1 MLWYERVPLP
11 SISTNATH
19 GTAWTNTI
27 SVDDMAA
34 VVAQFRLGAEIPGFR
49 SFFPLPLCHI
59 GCPTR
64 LFATDM
70 PAMPSS
76 PRSDMETDLTK
87 LSSPRIFLVRM
98 LVFLVLCALI
108 GIVLYKQI
116 VVAFFANPG
125 LNALIGAVLLIGI
138 ILSFRQVIRLYPEVR
153 WVNNFRIAD
162 PGLAVDRRPT
172 LLAPMAAILGGE
184 RSGRMSI
191 SQQTMRHLL
200 DSIATRL
207 DEARDISRYMTG
219 LLVFLG
225 LLGTFWGLIE
235 TVGSVGKVID
245 GLKVGGDAGA
255 LFDTLKEGLAAPLGG
270 MGISFSSSLFGLAG
284 SLILGFLDLQSSQ
297 AQNRFYTDLEDWL
310 ATTVREYSSG
320 DGGAVAVA
328 GGSGNLQHAIE
339 RLRVAVEEG
348 AGTRGT
354 TAAMANLAEAIQGL
368 VAHMRTEQ
376 QMIREWADGQGEQ
389 NREIKRLLERLA
401 RQPEKS

>member
-1 MLWYERVPLP
+1 MPP
-11 SISTNATH
+11 S
-19 GTAWTNTI
+19 
-27 SVDDMAA
+27 
-34 VVAQFRLGAEIPGFR
+34 
-49 SFFPLPLCHI
+49 
-59 GCPTR
+59 
-64 LFATDM
+64 
-70 PAMPSS
+70 
-76 PRSDMETDLTK
+76 RSDMEIELSK

-98 LVFLVLCALI
+98 LVFLVLCGLV
-108 GIVLYKQI
+108 GVVLYKQI
-116 VVAFFANPG
+116 VTAFFANPG
-125 LNALIGAVLLIGI
+125 LNALIGLVLLIGV
-138 ILSFRQVIRLYPEVR
+138 ILTFRQVIRLYPEVA

-162 PGLAVDRRPT
+162 PGLAIDRRPT

-255 LFDTLKEGLAAPLGG
+255 LFDALKEGLAAPLGG

-310 ATTVREYSSG
+310 ATTVRGISG
-320 DGGAVAVA
+320 EDVGG
-328 GGSGNLQHAIE
+328 GGGGELQGAIE
-339 RLRVAVEEG
+339 RLRTAVEEG
-348 AGTRGT
+348 GANRGT

>member
-1 MLWYERVPLP
+1 MTR
-11 SISTNATH
+11 T
-19 GTAWTNTI
+19 
-27 SVDDMAA
+27 MAQA
-34 VVAQFRLGAEIPGFR
+34 
-49 SFFPLPLCHI
+49 
-59 GCPTR
+59 
-64 LFATDM
+64 
-70 PAMPSS
+70 PSS
-76 PRSDMETDLTK
+76 RSSIEIELTK

-98 LVFLVLCALI
+98 LVFLVLCSLLLV
-108 GIVLYKQI
+108 VLYKQI
-116 VVAFFANPG
+116 IVAFFANPG

-138 ILSFRQVIRLYPEVR
+138 ILSFRQVVRLYPEVS

-162 PGLAVDRRPT
+162 PGLALATRPT

-191 SQQTMRHLL
+191 SQATMRHLL

-235 TVGSVGKVID
+235 TVGSVGKVIE
-245 GLKVGGDAGA
+245 GLKVGGDSGS

-310 ATTVREYSSG
+310 ASTVREYSAPSG
-320 DGGAVAVA
+320 A
-328 GGSGNLQHAIE
+328 SGELQTVIE
-339 RLRVAVEEG
+339 RLRQTLEDG
-348 AGTRGT
+348 SGGSRGT
-354 TAAMANLAEAIQGL
+354 TTAMANLADAIQSL

-389 NREIKRLLERLA
+389 NREIRALLERIA

>member
-1 MLWYERVPLP
+1 M
-11 SISTNATH
+11 T
-19 GTAWTNTI
+19 
-27 SVDDMAA
+27 
-34 VVAQFRLGAEIPGFR
+34 
-49 SFFPLPLCHI
+49 
-59 GCPTR
+59 
-64 LFATDM
+64 
-70 PAMPSS
+70 
-76 PRSDMETDLTK
+76 
-87 LSSPRIFLVRM
+87 
-98 LVFLVLCALI
+98 
-108 GIVLYKQI
+108 
-116 VVAFFANPG
+116 
-125 LNALIGAVLLIGI
+125 
-138 ILSFRQVIRLYPEVR
+138 
-153 WVNNFRIAD
+153 
-162 PGLAVDRRPT
+162 
-172 LLAPMAAILGGE
+172 
-184 RSGRMSI
+184 I

-310 ATTVREYSSG
+310 ASTVREYSGETAAGASG
-320 DGGAVAVA
+320 D
-328 GGSGNLQHAIE
+328 LQNAIE
-339 RLRVAVEEG
+339 RLRTSMEEG
-348 AGTRGT
+348 GSNRGT
-354 TAAMANLAEAIQGL
+354 TAAMASLAEAIQGL

-389 NREIKRLLERLA
+389 NREIKKLLERIA
-401 RQPEKS
+401 RQPEKN

>member
-1 MLWYERVPLP
+1 M
-11 SISTNATH
+11 
-19 GTAWTNTI
+19 
-27 SVDDMAA
+27 
-34 VVAQFRLGAEIPGFR
+34 EI
-49 SFFPLPLCHI
+49 
-59 GCPTR
+59 
-64 LFATDM
+64 
-70 PAMPSS
+70 
-76 PRSDMETDLTK
+76 ELTK

-98 LVFLVLCALI
+98 LVFLVLCTLVTV
-108 GIVLYKQI
+108 VLYKQI
-116 VVAFFANPG
+116 ILAFFANPG
-125 LNALIGAVLLIGI
+125 LNALIGAVLLIGT
-138 ILSFRQVIRLYPEVR
+138 ILSFRQVIRLYPEVA

-162 PGLAVDRRPT
+162 PGLAIDQRPT

-184 RSGRMSI
+184 RTGRMTI

-245 GLKVGGDAGA
+245 GLKVGGDASA

-310 ATTVREYSSG
+310 ASTVREYSG
-320 DGGAVAVA
+320 EPAGAGTGNANGGE
-328 GGSGNLQHAIE
+328 LQSTIE
-339 RLRVAVEEG
+339 RLRASMEESG
-348 AGTRGT
+348 GSRGT
-354 TAAMANLAEAIQGL
+354 TTAMANLAEAIQGL

-389 NREIKRLLERLA
+389 NREIKKLLERIA

>member
-1 MLWYERVPLP
+1 MEIELNKL
-11 SISTNATH
+11 AT
-19 GTAWTNTI
+19 
-27 SVDDMAA
+27 
-34 VVAQFRLGAEIPGFR
+34 
-49 SFFPLPLCHI
+49 
-59 GCPTR
+59 
-64 LFATDM
+64 
-70 PAMPSS
+70 
-76 PRSDMETDLTK
+76 
-87 LSSPRIFLVRM
+87 PRIFLVRM
-98 LVFLVLCALI
+98 LVFLVACGLVAV
-108 GIVLYKQI
+108 VLYKQI
-116 VVAFFANPG
+116 VLAFFANPG
-125 LNALIGAVLLIGI
+125 LNALIGLVLLIGI
-138 ILSFRQVIRLYPEVR
+138 LLSFRQVIRLYPEVS

-162 PGLAVDRRPT
+162 PGLALDRHPT

-184 RSGRMSI
+184 RTGRMTI
-191 SQQTMRHLL
+191 TQATMRHLL

-310 ATTVREYSSG
+310 ATTVRHYGDDGAPSG
-320 DGGAVAVA
+320 DLSSA
-328 GGSGNLQHAIE
+328 LDK
-339 RLRVAVEEG
+339 LRVAVEEG
-348 AGTRGT
+348 GGSRTTT
-354 TAAMANLAEAIQGL
+354 TAMSNLAEAIQGL

>member
-1 MLWYERVPLP
+1 M
-11 SISTNATH
+11 N
-19 GTAWTNTI
+19 
-27 SVDDMAA
+27 
-34 VVAQFRLGAEIPGFR
+34 
-49 SFFPLPLCHI
+49 
-59 GCPTR
+59 
-64 LFATDM
+64 
-70 PAMPSS
+70 
-76 PRSDMETDLTK
+76 K

-98 LVFLVLCALI
+98 LVFLVLCALVM
-108 GIVLYKQI
+108 IVLYKQI
-116 VVAFFANPG
+116 VSAFFANPG
-125 LNALIGAVLLIGI
+125 LNALIGAVLLIGT
-138 ILSFRQVIRLYPEVR
+138 ILSFRQVIRLYPEVS

-162 PGLAVDRRPT
+162 PGLAVESYPT

-184 RSGRMSI
+184 RTGRMAI
-191 SQQTMRHLL
+191 TQQTMRHLL

-225 LLGTFWGLIE
+225 LLGTFWGLID
-235 TVGSVGKVID
+235 TVGSVGKVIE
-245 GLKVGGDAGA
+245 GLKVGGEAGA

-310 ATTVREYSSG
+310 ASTVREYAR
-320 DGGAVAVA
+320 DGG
-328 GGSGNLQHAIE
+328 GGGELSAAIE
-339 RLRVAVEEG
+339 RLRTAVEDNG
-348 AGTRGT
+348 NRNAT
-354 TAAMANLAEAIQGL
+354 TAMANLAEAIQGL

>member
-1 MLWYERVPLP
+1 
-11 SISTNATH
+11 
-19 GTAWTNTI
+19 
-27 SVDDMAA
+27 
-34 VVAQFRLGAEIPGFR
+34 
-49 SFFPLPLCHI
+49 
-59 GCPTR
+59 
-64 LFATDM
+64 
-70 PAMPSS
+70 MPSS
-76 PRSDMETDLTK
+76 PSSRSAMEIELSK

-98 LVFLVLCALI
+98 MVFLVLCALVTV
-108 GIVLYKQI
+108 VLYRQI
-116 VVAFFANPG
+116 IAAFFANPG

-138 ILSFRQVIRLYPEVR
+138 ILSFRQVIRLYPEVA
-153 WVNNFRIAD
+153 WVNSFRIAD
-162 PGLAVDRRPT
+162 PGLAIDRHPT

-184 RSGRMSI
+184 RSGRMTI

-235 TVGSVGKVID
+235 TVGSVGKIID
-245 GLKVGGDAGA
+245 GLKVGGDSGA
-255 LFDTLKEGLAAPLGG
+255 LFDTLKEGLAAPLAG

-310 ATTVREYSSG
+310 ASTVREYSREG
-320 DGGAVAVA
+320 TGGELQAAV
-328 GGSGNLQHAIE
+328 E
-339 RLRVAVEEG
+339 RLRTSLEEG
-348 AGTRGT
+348 GAGRGT

-389 NREIKRLLERLA
+389 NREIKKLLERLA
-401 RQPEKS
+401 RQPEKG

>member
-1 MLWYERVPLP
+1 
-11 SISTNATH
+11 
-19 GTAWTNTI
+19 
-27 SVDDMAA
+27 
-34 VVAQFRLGAEIPGFR
+34 
-49 SFFPLPLCHI
+49 
-59 GCPTR
+59 
-64 LFATDM
+64 
-70 PAMPSS
+70 
-76 PRSDMETDLTK
+76 
-87 LSSPRIFLVRM
+87 
-98 LVFLVLCALI
+98 
-108 GIVLYKQI
+108 
-116 VVAFFANPG
+116 
-125 LNALIGAVLLIGI
+125 
-138 ILSFRQVIRLYPEVR
+138 
-153 WVNNFRIAD
+153 
-162 PGLAVDRRPT
+162 
-172 LLAPMAAILGGE
+172 MAAILGGE
-184 RSGRMSI
+184 RSGRMTI

-310 ATTVREYSSG
+310 ASTVKEYSGESAAGASG
-320 DGGAVAVA
+320 D
-328 GGSGNLQHAIE
+328 LQHAIE
-339 RLRVAVEEG
+339 RLRAAMEEG
-348 AGTRGT
+348 GNNRGT

-389 NREIKRLLERLA
+389 NREIKKLLERIA
-401 RQPEKS
+401 RQPEKN

>member
-1 MLWYERVPLP
+1 
-11 SISTNATH
+11 
-19 GTAWTNTI
+19 
-27 SVDDMAA
+27 
-34 VVAQFRLGAEIPGFR
+34 
-49 SFFPLPLCHI
+49 
-59 GCPTR
+59 
-64 LFATDM
+64 
-70 PAMPSS
+70 MPSAS
-76 PRSDMETDLTK
+76 PSSRSAIEIELNK

-98 LVFLVLCALI
+98 LVFLVLCALVLV
-108 GIVLYKQI
+108 VLYKQI
-116 VVAFFANPG
+116 INAFFANPG
-125 LNALIGAVLLIGI
+125 LNALIGAVLLIGT
-138 ILSFRQVIRLYPEVR
+138 ILSFRQVIRLYPEVS

-162 PGLAVDRRPT
+162 PGLALDRYPT

-184 RSGRMSI
+184 RTGRMAI
-191 SQQTMRHLL
+191 TQQTMRHLL

-225 LLGTFWGLIE
+225 LLGTFWGLID

-310 ATTVREYSSG
+310 ASTVREYAR
-320 DGGAVAVA
+320 DGA
-328 GGSGNLQHAIE
+328 GGELAAAIE
-339 RLRVAVEEG
+339 RLRTSVEDNG
-348 AGTRGT
+348 NRNAT
-354 TAAMANLAEAIQGL
+354 TAMANLAEAIQGL

-401 RQPEKS
+401 KQPEKS

>member
-1 MLWYERVPLP
+1 M
-11 SISTNATH
+11 
-19 GTAWTNTI
+19 
-27 SVDDMAA
+27 
-34 VVAQFRLGAEIPGFR
+34 EI
-49 SFFPLPLCHI
+49 
-59 GCPTR
+59 
-64 LFATDM
+64 
-70 PAMPSS
+70 
-76 PRSDMETDLTK
+76 ELTK

-98 LVFLVLCALI
+98 LVFLVLCALVMV
-108 GIVLYKQI
+108 VLNKQI
-116 VVAFFANPG
+116 ILAFFANPG
-125 LNALIGAVLLIGI
+125 LNALIGMVLLIGT
-138 ILSFRQVIRLYPEVR
+138 ILSFRQVIRLYPEVA

-162 PGLAVDRRPT
+162 PGLALDQRPA

-184 RSGRMSI
+184 RTGRMTI

-235 TVGSVGKVID
+235 TVGSVGKIID

-310 ATTVREYSSG
+310 ASTVREYSG
-320 DGGAVAVA
+320 EPATAGIAVGGELH
-328 GGSGNLQHAIE
+328 STIE
-339 RLRVAVEEG
+339 RLRASMEESG
-348 AGTRGT
+348 GNRGT
-354 TAAMANLAEAIQGL
+354 TTAMANLAEAIQGL

-389 NREIKRLLERLA
+389 NREIKKLLERIA

>member
-1 MLWYERVPLP
+1 
-11 SISTNATH
+11 
-19 GTAWTNTI
+19 
-27 SVDDMAA
+27 
-34 VVAQFRLGAEIPGFR
+34 
-49 SFFPLPLCHI
+49 
-59 GCPTR
+59 
-64 LFATDM
+64 
-70 PAMPSS
+70 
-76 PRSDMETDLTK
+76 
-87 LSSPRIFLVRM
+87 M
-98 LVFLVLCALI
+98 LVFLVLCALVAV
-108 GIVLYKQI
+108 VLYKQI
-116 VVAFFANPG
+116 VLAFFANPG
-125 LNALIGAVLLIGI
+125 LNALIGAVLFIGT
-138 ILSFRQVIRLYPEVR
+138 ILSFRQVIRLYPEVA

-162 PGLAVDRRPT
+162 PGLAVERHPT

-184 RSGRMSI
+184 RTGRMTI

-310 ATTVREYSSG
+310 ASTVRGYSGEAASG
-320 DGGAVAVA
+320 GGVPTGELQAV
-328 GGSGNLQHAIE
+328 IE
-339 RLRVAVEEG
+339 RLRHTLEEG
-348 AGTRGT
+348 GASRGT

-389 NREIKRLLERLA
+389 NREIKKLLERLA

>member
-1 MLWYERVPLP
+1 
-11 SISTNATH
+11 
-19 GTAWTNTI
+19 
-27 SVDDMAA
+27 
-34 VVAQFRLGAEIPGFR
+34 
-49 SFFPLPLCHI
+49 
-59 GCPTR
+59 
-64 LFATDM
+64 
-70 PAMPSS
+70 
-76 PRSDMETDLTK
+76 
-87 LSSPRIFLVRM
+87 
-98 LVFLVLCALI
+98 
-108 GIVLYKQI
+108 
-116 VVAFFANPG
+116 
-125 LNALIGAVLLIGI
+125 
-138 ILSFRQVIRLYPEVR
+138 
-153 WVNNFRIAD
+153 
-162 PGLAVDRRPT
+162 
-172 LLAPMAAILGGE
+172 
-184 RSGRMSI
+184 
-191 SQQTMRHLL
+191 MRNLL

-310 ATTVREYSSG
+310 ASTVRGYSGESPT
-320 DGGAVAVA
+320 GGGVPTGELQAVV
-328 GGSGNLQHAIE
+328 E
-339 RLRVAVEEG
+339 RLRLTLEEG
-348 AGTRGT
+348 GASRGT

-389 NREIKRLLERLA
+389 NREIKKLLERIA
-401 RQPEKS
+401 RQPEKN

>member
-1 MLWYERVPLP
+1 
-11 SISTNATH
+11 
-19 GTAWTNTI
+19 
-27 SVDDMAA
+27 
-34 VVAQFRLGAEIPGFR
+34 
-49 SFFPLPLCHI
+49 
-59 GCPTR
+59 
-64 LFATDM
+64 M
-70 PAMPSS
+70 PAGSAT
-76 PRSDMETDLTK
+76 RSVMDIELKK
-87 LSSPRIFLVRM
+87 LSTPRIFLLRM
-98 LVFLVLCALI
+98 LVFLVACGLVAV
-108 GIVLYKQI
+108 VLNKQI
-116 VVAFFANPG
+116 ILAFFANPG
-125 LNALIGAVLLIGI
+125 LNALIGLVLAIGI
-138 ILSFRQVIRLYPEVR
+138 ILAFRQVIRLYPEVS
-153 WVNNFRIAD
+153 WVNGFRIAD
-162 PGLAVDRRPT
+162 PGLALDRHPT

-184 RSGRMSI
+184 RTGRMSI

-235 TVGSVGKVID
+235 TVGSVGKIID

-310 ATTVREYSSG
+310 ASTVRHYG
-320 DGGAVAVA
+320 DD
-328 GGSGNLQHAIE
+328 GSATGEVSLALE
-339 RLRVAVEEG
+339 RLRTAVEENSSG
-348 AGTRGT
+348 RSTT
-354 TAAMANLAEAIQGL
+354 TAMSNLAEAIQGL

-389 NREIKRLLERLA
+389 SREIKRLLERLA
-401 RQPEKS
+401 KQPEKS

>member
-1 MLWYERVPLP
+1 M
-11 SISTNATH
+11 S
-19 GTAWTNTI
+19 
-27 SVDDMAA
+27 
-34 VVAQFRLGAEIPGFR
+34 
-49 SFFPLPLCHI
+49 
-59 GCPTR
+59 
-64 LFATDM
+64 
-70 PAMPSS
+70 PAMPPSS
-76 PRSDMETDLTK
+76 SRSAMELEFTK
-87 LSSPRIFLVRM
+87 LAPPRIFLVRM
-98 LVFLVLCALI
+98 LVFLVLCSLI
-108 GIVLYKQI
+108 MIVLYKQI
-116 VVAFFANPG
+116 IAAFFANPG
-125 LNALIGAVLLIGI
+125 LNALIGLVLLIGI
-138 ILSFRQVIRLYPEVR
+138 VLSFRQVIRLYPEVA

-162 PGLAVDRRPT
+162 PGLALDRRPT

-184 RSGRMSI
+184 RSGRMTI

-310 ATTVREYSSG
+310 ASPGRGYSG
-320 DGGAVAVA
+320 EAAA
-328 GGSGNLQHAIE
+328 GGELQTALE
-339 RLRVAVEEG
+339 RLRATMEEG
-348 AGTRGT
+348 GGRGT

-389 NREIKRLLERLA
+389 NREIKKLLERIA
-401 RQPEKS
+401 RQPENN

>member
-1 MLWYERVPLP
+1 
-11 SISTNATH
+11 
-19 GTAWTNTI
+19 
-27 SVDDMAA
+27 
-34 VVAQFRLGAEIPGFR
+34 
-49 SFFPLPLCHI
+49 
-59 GCPTR
+59 
-64 LFATDM
+64 M
-70 PAMPSS
+70 PAST
-76 PRSDMETDLTK
+76 RSAMDVELTK

-98 LVFLVLCALI
+98 LVFLVACALVMV
-108 GIVLYKQI
+108 VLYRQI
-116 VVAFFANPG
+116 IQAFFANPG

-138 ILSFRQVIRLYPEVR
+138 ILSFRQVIRLYPEVS

-162 PGLAVDRRPT
+162 PGLAIARHPT

-184 RSGRMSI
+184 RTGRMSI
-191 SQQTMRHLL
+191 TQQTMRHLL

-310 ATTVREYSSG
+310 ASTVRGYASEAAG
-320 DGGAVAVA
+320 PAGEMQAAV
-328 GGSGNLQHAIE
+328 E
-339 RLRVAVEEG
+339 RLRVTLEEG
-348 AGTRGT
+348 GANRGT

-389 NREIKRLLERLA
+389 NREIKKLLERLA
-401 RQPEKS
+401 RQREKN

>member
-1 MLWYERVPLP
+1 MRTP
-11 SISTNATH
+11 SGSPPP
-19 GTAWTNTI
+19 
-27 SVDDMAA
+27 SPK
-34 VVAQFRLGAEIPGFR
+34 EIA
-49 SFFPLPLCHI
+49 LN
-59 GCPTR
+59 
-64 LFATDM
+64 
-70 PAMPSS
+70 
-76 PRSDMETDLTK
+76 K
-87 LSSPRIFLVRM
+87 LSSPSVFLVRM
-98 LVFLVLCALI
+98 LVFLVLCGLV
-108 GIVLYKQI
+108 GVVLYKQI
-116 VVAFFANPG
+116 ITAFFANPG
-125 LNALIGAVLLIGI
+125 LNALIGAVLFIGI
-138 ILSFRQVIRLYPEVR
+138 ILAFRQVIRLYPEVS

-162 PGLAVDRRPT
+162 PGLAPSRHPK

-184 RSGRMSI
+184 RSGRMTI
-191 SQQTMRHLL
+191 TQQTMRHLL

-310 ATTVREYSSG
+310 ASTVREYSRG
-320 DGGAVAVA
+320 DGAAEGGGELQAAV
-328 GGSGNLQHAIE
+328 E
-339 RLRVAVEEG
+339 RLRSVLEEG
-348 AGTRGT
+348 NASRGT
-354 TAAMANLAEAIQGL
+354 TAAMANLAEAIQAL
-368 VAHMRTEQ
+368 VSHMRTEQ

-389 NREIKRLLERLA
+389 NREIRRLLERLA